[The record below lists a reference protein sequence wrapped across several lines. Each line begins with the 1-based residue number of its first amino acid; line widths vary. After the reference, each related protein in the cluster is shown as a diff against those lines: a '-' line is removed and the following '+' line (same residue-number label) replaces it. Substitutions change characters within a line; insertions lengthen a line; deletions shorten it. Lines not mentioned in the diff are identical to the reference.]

1 LTGFAVDPRNL
12 TVEEIE
18 AVALSAVPAGAA
30 PPEPEPD
37 VMSAAEGEGRP
48 PRQLELRS
56 IREPRDVQRE
66 RKEYYRWLDVQQS
79 TEFGSVFTDRETGEV
94 HSYAHWAP
102 VAMEANQQLELELPG
117 YSKNHVI
124 RQRLAQKISDEVVP
138 VARERRWGIRYNTR
152 CAEQLQQAR
161 WSGAVGYSLSKGK
174 NVVFWDTKAGLS
186 RLCPDDA
193 REEAQRLSKKVLGPL
208 EELQASDHALH
219 YAVFTTPNTG
229 PGGLRK
235 EMASI
240 CRRFRNS
247 ILKAKDADGSLI
259 FPEIKGALCVL
270 EAPLG
275 SARDW
280 NVHLNVILVVKGYLD
295 YGKLRRI
302 WHWDVEIQKLATGP
316 GVVKGALTE
325 LIKYAVAATVAK
337 SAEKAAAEA
346 GDGSAEGAD
355 PEARRPPP
363 PMLEWTGAEL
373 FEWLM
378 AMRGF
383 RRTRTYGCLY
393 RLKRPD
399 PDDLGQI
406 VWLGRIDNQ
415 GGGRGYR
422 LSSALLD
429 SIPED
434 KSSGQSVIQRYISMI
449 RGLALPGIRGAGT
462 LGDSI
467 PRDALHRIEETS
479 EIL

>member
-1 LTGFAVDPRNL
+1 MTGFAVPLGNL

-18 AVALSAVPAGAA
+18 ALALSAVPAGAA
-30 PPEPEPD
+30 PPDPEPE
-37 VMSAAEGEGRP
+37 VMNPATGEGRP
-48 PRQLELRS
+48 PQQLELRS
-56 IREPRDVQRE
+56 AKEPRDIARE
-66 RKEYYRWLDVQQS
+66 RREYYRWLQTQES
-79 TEFGSVFTDRETGEV
+79 TEVGSVFTNRETGEV

-102 VAMEANQQLELELPG
+102 VAVEANEQLELDLPG
-117 YSKNHVI
+117 YSKNHVT
-124 RQRLAQKISDEVVP
+124 RQLLAKKISNEVVP
-138 VARERRWGIRYNTR
+138 VARERQWGIRYNMR

-161 WSGAVGYSLSKGK
+161 WSGAVGFSLSKGK
-174 NVVFWDTKAGLS
+174 NIVFWDTKAGLS

-193 REEAQRLSKKVLGPL
+193 REEAQRLSKKVLEPL
-208 EELQASDHALH
+208 EALQASGHALH
-219 YAVFTTPNTG
+219 YAVFTTRNAPA
-229 PGGLRK
+229 GGLRK

-240 CRRFRNS
+240 CRRFRNT
-247 ILKAKDADGSLI
+247 ILKSGD
-259 FPEIKGALCVL
+259 FPEVKGALCVL

-280 NVHLNVILVVKGYLD
+280 NVHLNVILVVSGYLD
-295 YGKLRRI
+295 YGKLRKA
-302 WHWDVEIQKLATGP
+302 WHWNVEIQKLAQGP

-337 SAEKAAAEA
+337 SAEKASVLHGETGPARL
-346 GDGSAEGAD
+346 AD
-355 PEARRPPP
+355 DQRPSPP

-406 VWLGRIDNQ
+406 IWLGRIDHE
-415 GGGRGYR
+415 GGRYR

-467 PRDALHRIEETS
+467 PRDALHRIEES
-479 EIL
+479 QQVL